1 MEHIINAE
9 HAKRKKKTPA
19 QKKVRRKR
27 AASVLLYPIAPFR
40 PFMVKALQKDGLK
53 ITGKGRRQK
62 LNGKPVTLVDVVLL
76 FKKHVIDNQPYTG
89 NYFSQTENVVG
100 AATAG
105 AGIGLEISAGLVRS
119 IINWIK
125 DLIGKKKRGEKL
137 TPKQEAIVDAYE
149 KTEDQINEAARGEVN
164 EGIGD
169 FITTNFV
176 YIAVALLAL
185 YFLLKKK

>member
-9 HAKRKKKTPA
+9 HAKRKKKSA
-19 QKKVRRKR
+19 EQKKVSRKR
-27 AASVLLYPIAPFR
+27 AASVVLYPLAPFR

-53 ITGKGRRQK
+53 ITGKARKQR
-62 LNGKPVTLVDVVLL
+62 LNGKPVTLLDVVLL
-76 FKKHVIDNQPYTG
+76 FKKHVIENQPYTG
-89 NYFSQTENVVG
+89 NYFSQTENV
-100 AATAG
+100 AAAAAG
-105 AGIGLEISAGLVRS
+105 PAIDITAGLVRS

-137 TPKQEAIVDAYE
+137 SPKQEAIVDAYE
-149 KTEDQINEAARGEVN
+149 KTEDQINDAARGEVN
-164 EGIGD
+164 QGIGE
-169 FITTNFV
+169 FITTNGV